1 MNRSGGPLSL
11 SLSLPTPYFWLPETK
26 VGISFLI
33 SHCIEDP
40 CLTKGVAMRPE
51 SSPLS
56 IVPKLFCFYWSH
68 NFGKVDSFRQ
78 SFIIQREIQQL
89 IPRSSYYSTPT
100 SGFLSLLILAR
111 TCWETLLVT
120 FFWRAKA

>member
-1 MNRSGGPLSL
+1 MNRSGGPL

-33 SHCIEDP
+33 SRCIVWEDP
-40 CLTKGVAMRPE
+40 SASQKRQGVGMAGDRRE
-51 SSPLS
+51 ELS
-56 IVPKLFCFYWSH
+56 ALDCSKLFCFYWSH

-89 IPRSSYYSTPT
+89 IPRSSYYTTPT

-111 TCWETLLVT
+111 TC
-120 FFWRAKA
+120 